1 MDEEHCALNIVSDR
15 DLICVGWRG
24 LPLSEVV
31 ALGHALIQDED
42 EDGDEEKG
50 EEEDEDGKEDEN
62 DDGGKM
68 RVRIAA
74 NDAIS
79 QDFAAT

>member
-1 MDEEHCALNIVSDR
+1 M
-15 DLICVGWRG
+15 
-24 LPLSEVV
+24 V